1 MKKNIGSSIV
11 ICCVMTILALAM
23 FGCATGD
30 FVEEFANATLAPLG
44 LAGENDVQE
53 RKQNEAAGR
62 GRLTNRQVVQ
72 QWEANEKAGLG
83 KITDAEVE
91 KERNANESAGRGR
104 ITNQQVVQQ
113 REANEKAGL
122 GKITDAEVE
131 KERKENEKSG
141 RGRVT
146 NKQIEIAKDK
156 QVAQTFLEK
165 AKSYEQQKQWA
176 YALNSYFQVLFLD
189 IDPFAQEEAAEKYL
203 SLADSIKSGNPGIG
217 NFNEFALHDEW
228 KKLLMNAEKFGT
240 EYGRYYFSIGK
251 LEKKELDYATKTAT
265 YSSKITISDSL
276 IYQKVIEVIQA
287 GYKAAWKKDWTDLPK
302 PDYWPSYSVTGSSK
316 RENFTSGVAIYRSDA
331 KNLFA
336 SWDLKY
342 APVGWGVYNS
352 FAYRYGGNY
361 QDYTRT
367 PYGTL
372 DISYGSS
379 LYELSFNI
387 IDKNGKELMKS
398 KRVPIR
404 ACYGSTS
411 ANKIF
416 TEEDNSIEF
425 SGISTALMDKISN
438 GTARINLV
446 GVYLKYGTYDK
457 NKDAKILPSDFMKS
471 FKEIPVPNFSCGYAK

>member
-1 MKKNIGSSIV
+1 MKRKLVLLIA
-11 ICCVMTILALAM
+11 MFFAMALAM
-23 FGCATGD
+23 IGCATG
-30 FVEEFANATLAPLG
+30 EFAAELVNAPLAAVG

-72 QWEANEKAGLG
+72 QWEANEKSGLG

-131 KERKENEKSG
+131 KERKENEKAG

-156 QVAQTFLEK
+156 QVAQPFLEK

-251 LEKKELDYATKTAT
+251 LEKKGLDYATKTAT

-302 PDYWPSYSVTGSSK
+302 PDYWPNYSVTGSSQGG
-316 RENFTSGVAIYRSDA
+316 NFANGVAIYRSDA
-331 KNLFA
+331 KNLW
-336 SWDLKY
+336 SSGNLEY
-342 APVGWGVYNS
+342 APAGWGVYNA
-352 FAYRYGGNY
+352 FAYPYAGNCHGPMEDGWGGS
-361 QDYTRT
+361 
-367 PYGTL
+367 L
-372 DISYGSS
+372 DVWIAGS

-387 IDKNGKELMKS
+387 VDENGRELVKP
-398 KRVPIR
+398 KRSYIYIGSGTYR
-404 ACYGSTS
+404 ASGPYAS
-411 ANKIF
+411 
-416 TEEDNSIEF
+416 DNSIEF
-425 SGISTALMDKISN
+425 KGISSALMDKISN

-446 GVYLKYGTYDK
+446 GVYLKYGTYNK
-457 NKDAKILPSDFMKS
+457 NRDANILPEDMVKN
-471 FKEIPVPNFSCGYAK
+471 FKEIPVPNFRCGYAK